1 LARYAESL
9 CEPEVFGGKFM
20 PDIPIACTL
29 NSGELAGRKERLSRL
44 SPDVIERV
52 ELENGVSL
60 RFKMTPE
67 LLVELAQIIGQ
78 EHECCRFLSFVL
90 AVEAGAEL
98 VRLDV
103 TGPSGTKEFL
113 RELMPPI
120 SA

>member
-1 LARYAESL
+1 
-9 CEPEVFGGKFM
+9 M

-29 NSGELAGRKERLSRL
+29 NSGELAGRKERLGRL
-44 SPDVIERV
+44 SRSVVQRV

-78 EHECCRFLSFVL
+78 EHECCRFFSFVL
-90 AVEAGAEL
+90 AVEAGTEV

-103 TGPSGTKEFL
+103 MGPEGTKEFL
-113 RELMPPI
+113 GGLF
-120 SA
+120 SFLV